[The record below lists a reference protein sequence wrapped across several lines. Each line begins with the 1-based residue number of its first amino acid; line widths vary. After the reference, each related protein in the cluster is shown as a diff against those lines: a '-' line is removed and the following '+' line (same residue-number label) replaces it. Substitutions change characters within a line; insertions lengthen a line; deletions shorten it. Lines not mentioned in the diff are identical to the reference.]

1 MYVRIVNITAQSKL
15 NFDMT
20 LTYFEN
26 VWSPKVVSLGA
37 LSAEFIRTSDNSGIY
52 IIHYPDE
59 KTAKLVFDKIKPEV
73 EEVRAQNKMT
83 ISEGSRAFRVDG

>member
-1 MYVRIVNITAQSKL
+1 MFVRIVNITAQSKL

-26 VWSPKVVSLGA
+26 VWSPKVVQLGA
-37 LSAEFIRTSDNSGIY
+37 LSAEFVQTSDNAGVY

-59 KTAKLVFDKIKPEV
+59 KTAKSVFNQIKPEV

-83 ISEGSRAFRVDG
+83 IAEGARIFRVDS

>member
-37 LSAEFIRTSDNSGIY
+37 LSAEVIRTSDNSGIY

-83 ISEGSRAFRVDG
+83 ISEGPRVFRVDS